1 MSPPVPR
8 PQICGALLSELTAA
22 APKRLVRKLD
32 REPAQAEAWSWTAVG
47 AGEVEVT
54 TPRGERVRLRG
65 ARLSE
70 LEQIACS
77 CLLAPRCL
85 HVLAVISLLEL
96 SSGDDEPAER
106 EVPEASSGE
115 QEPAPVEERPRLS
128 QTQRAAAREAW
139 RAGGELLQSGGA
151 SAGALLQA
159 ELLRAVHSSRV
170 EGLPRLAASGL
181 RVVRAIRQLRSEAA
195 GAGARELPSALEA
208 WLETA
213 WRLQRSETPGPEW
226 IGRARRRYGQAGTL
240 RLRGVLS
247 EAIVTAT
254 GAGVVT
260 LLVSEDSESPAWF
273 SLANVRPGPPSRAE
287 AAYAGPI
294 GIADLATPHRELSRG
309 GLRLTRATASAE
321 GRLGSGQE
329 VRAAPGPGAP
339 WAESLAG
346 AFGVAWEAQ
355 LARARASL
363 ALPPAERRAGAD
375 LVFGSGLVLGREGRA
390 LWVTATERTLRLLP
404 PRGPASPGAP
414 SRGERTLGL
423 LARAPGLE
431 LSWIARLEAPGATPT
446 LRLLACG
453 VPVGAGVGVGV
464 GNSAEEVLEEGAQ
477 SPAGTSPAW
486 CLPED
491 WLGRVNVGLDP
502 LEAHHLGRLAPRARE
517 VAPEPESPSPLRGLE
532 RRLQRLVLGGP
543 GTLAGGAATA
553 LRAEATRLKAA
564 YLPSAATLLLQLADA
579 ARAGERDL
587 SGQLEP
593 PDPEALARAYLAGQL
608 YLGAAKA
615 ALG

>member
-32 REPAQAEAWSWTAVG
+32 RDPAQAEAWSWAAA

-85 HVLAVISLLEL
+85 HVLAVASLLEL
-96 SSGDDEPAER
+96 SSGDGEPAES
-106 EVPEASSGE
+106 EVTDTDGDAGELEA
-115 QEPAPVEERPRLS
+115 AAAAERPRLS
-128 QTQRAAAREAW
+128 ETQRAAAREAW

-181 RVVRAIRQLRSEAA
+181 RVVRAIRQLRGEAA

-213 WRLQRSETPGPEW
+213 WRLQLSEDPGPEW
-226 IGRARRRYGQAGTL
+226 VGRARRRYGQAGTL

-260 LLVSEDSESPAWF
+260 LLVSEESESPAWF

-287 AAYAGPI
+287 AAYSGPI
-294 GIADLATPHRELSRG
+294 GIADLATPHCELSRG

-321 GRLGSGQE
+321 GRLGSGQD

-375 LVFGSGLVLGREGRA
+375 LLFGSGLVLGREGRA
-390 LWVTATERTLRLLP
+390 LWVTTGERALRLLP
-404 PRGPASPGAP
+404 PRGPASPGTP
-414 SRGERTLGL
+414 SRGERTMGL

-453 VPVGAGVGVGV
+453 VPVGI
-464 GNSAEEVLEEGAQ
+464 SEAETPEAAVK
-477 SPAGTSPAW
+477 SPSGTDPAW

-532 RRLQRLVLGGP
+532 RRLERLALGGP
-543 GTLAGGAATA
+543 GTLAGGAAPA

-564 YLPSAATLLLQLADA
+564 YLPSAAALLLQLADA
-579 ARAGERDL
+579 AHAGERDL